1 MLTRGRAVEARQ
13 AHNLE
18 VVGSSPT
25 PATIFPDSKLL
36 CLAPLILEKHCYCAR
51 IALVAKLLTPTN
63 MPLTDQPVKGMYIL
77 EEGRVFLLQ
86 ERKLKTQGRQ
96 GGLIILKLR
105 ALDNGQI
112 LTKTIKAGTKVEYIN
127 PETKEMQF
135 LYSDPTGSY
144 FMDSVSFETIMIP
157 NDVIG
162 TYVNFLKEGDSTLVM
177 MYEGKVLTVKENSSV
192 NLTVVESEDAV
203 KGNTSN
209 TATKLVTVETGYK
222 LHVPLFVKKGDVL
235 KINTESGT
243 YSGKA
248 S

>member
-1 MLTRGRAVEARQ
+1 
-13 AHNLE
+13 
-18 VVGSSPT
+18 
-25 PATIFPDSKLL
+25 
-36 CLAPLILEKHCYCAR
+36 
-51 IALVAKLLTPTN
+51 

-77 EEGRVFLLQ
+77 EDGRVFLLQ

-157 NDVIG
+157 KDVIG
-162 TYVNFLKEGDSTLVM
+162 NYVNFLKEGDSTLVM

-192 NLTVVESEDAV
+192 NLAVVESEDAV

-248 S
+248 N